1 MNVPLSFC
9 FRVVQRDP
17 ICGLCEM
24 LNSNLPTKTYKDIG
38 TWFVHNGKC
47 QKGIDM
53 PWMIAS
59 LADEIEEKADKRV
72 QRALQRDKIQQLNSH
87 LTDGAVE
94 IEGKS
99 LEHVCV
105 TIDH

>member
-1 MNVPLSFC
+1 MRDL

-24 LNSNLPTKTYKDIG
+24 LNSNLPPKSYKDMA
-38 TWFVHNGKC
+38 TWFTKGSQC

-72 QRALQRDKIQQLNSH
+72 Q
-87 LTDGAVE
+87 
-94 IEGKS
+94 
-99 LEHVCV
+99 VCNL
-105 TIDH
+105 